1 MFKKYTLLSLVLFS
15 LLSCRRN
22 EIYLFSTFREPA
34 TEGLYLAWTEDGLH
48 WNDLGGPFLR
58 PEVGTQKVMRD
69 PSVLRGPDGIYH
81 MVWTSSWKDDNGF
94 GYADSK
100 DLIHWSLQKWIP
112 VMQYEETT
120 VNVWAPELFYDDEH
134 GQYIIVWASTVPYR
148 FPKGEEEELNNH
160 RLYFTTTKD
169 FNTFTETKLFFDP
182 GYSVIDAVIVKRN
195 KEDYILVFKDNTR
208 PNRNLKVAFSASPFG
223 PWSDISDTIT
233 PMFTEG
239 PGVIKSN
246 NEWLIYF
253 DSYRK
258 KVYEAIKTSDF
269 KSFTD
274 INEKISLPEG
284 HKHGTIFKADHRT
297 LKALIKF
304 SEDMILRDT
313 IK

>member
-15 LLSCRRN
+15 LFSCRRN

-81 MVWTSSWKDDNGF
+81 MVWTSSWKDDKGF

-100 DLIHWSLQKWIP
+100 DLINWSFQKWIP
-112 VMQYEETT
+112 VMQAEETV

-258 KVYEAIKTSDF
+258 KVYAAIKTSDF

-274 INEKISLPEG
+274 ITGKISLPEG
-284 HKHGTIFKADHRT
+284 HKHGTIFKSDQRT

>member
-15 LLSCRRN
+15 LFSCRRN

>member
-15 LLSCRRN
+15 LFSCRRN

-81 MVWTSSWKDDNGF
+81 MVWTSSWKDDKGF

-100 DLIHWSLQKWIP
+100 DLINWSPQKWIP
-112 VMQYEETT
+112 VMQAEETV

-258 KVYEAIKTSDF
+258 KVYAAIKTSDF

-274 INEKISLPEG
+274 ITGKISLPEG
-284 HKHGTIFKADHRT
+284 HKHGTIFKSDQRT

>member
-15 LLSCRRN
+15 LFSCRRN

-81 MVWTSSWKDDNGF
+81 MVWTSSWKDDKGF

-100 DLIHWSLQKWIP
+100 DLINWSHQKWIP
-112 VMQYEETT
+112 VMQHEETV

-223 PWSDISDTIT
+223 TWSDISDTIT